1 MAPLTE
7 LRELGTEIPN
17 PNSIDLDKKSALEI
31 ARIINAEDQ
40 DVAKAVAKQLP
51 AIAKAIDLV
60 ADALSSG
67 GRLIYVGTGTS
78 GRLGA
83 LDSSECV
90 PTFNVSPR
98 MVQYLIAGGDYALGH
113 ATEVSEDST
122 EMGERDMARKKPTSK
137 DVVIGLA
144 VSGRTPYTLGAL
156 GYARRKRA
164 ITVGITANPRT
175 PITKIASHSI
185 VIGVGPEVL
194 AGSSRMKAGTM
205 QKMVLNMISTG
216 AFTRMGYVYSNLMVN
231 LHLKNR
237 KLTERGIGIVQQL
250 TGLDRESAVDAIQA
264 AAGSVPVALVML
276 EAGVTRK
283 DAEARLKK
291 AKGNVRKA
299 IGKTMSK

>member
-17 PNSIDLDKKSALEI
+17 PNSINLDKKSALEI

-40 DVAKAVAKQLP
+40 NVAKAVAKQLP

-60 ADALSSG
+60 AEALSSG

-90 PTFNVSPR
+90 PTFNVSPQL
-98 MVQYLIAGGDYALGH
+98 VQYLIAGGDYALGH

-122 EMGERDMARKKPTSK
+122 ETGEHDMAHKKPTRK
-137 DVVIGLA
+137 DVVLGRA
-144 VSGRTPYTLGAL
+144 VTGRTPYTLGAL
-156 GYARRKRA
+156 AYARRKGA
-164 ITVGITANPRT
+164 TTIGITAHAGT
-175 PITKIASHSI
+175 PITKISSHSI

-205 QKMVLNMISTG
+205 QKMVLNM
-216 AFTRMGYVYSNLMVN
+216 
-231 LHLKNR
+231 
-237 KLTERGIGIVQQL
+237 
-250 TGLDRESAVDAIQA
+250 
-264 AAGSVPVALVML
+264 
-276 EAGVTRK
+276 
-283 DAEARLKK
+283 
-291 AKGNVRKA
+291 
-299 IGKTMSK
+299 

>member
-1 MAPLTE
+1 MPPLEE
-7 LRELGTEIPN
+7 LRELSTEIPN
-17 PNSIDLDKKSALEI
+17 PNSVDLDKKSALEI
-31 ARIINAEDQ
+31 AKIINAEDQ
-40 DVAKAVAKQLP
+40 KVAKAVARQLP
-51 AIAKAIDLV
+51 EIAKAIDLV
-60 ADALSSG
+60 ADAFANG

-90 PTFNVSPR
+90 PTFNVSPKL
-98 MVQYLIAGGDYALGH
+98 VQYLIAGGDYALGH

-122 EMGERDMARKKPTSK
+122 EMGVRDMKHKKPTKK
-137 DVVIGLA
+137 DVVLGLA

-156 GYARRKRA
+156 AYARRKGA
-164 ITVGITANPRT
+164 MVIGITANAGT
-175 PITKIASHSI
+175 PITKLASLSI
-185 VIGVGPEVL
+185 VVGVGPEVL

-205 QKMVLNMISTG
+205 QKMVLNMITTG

-237 KLTERGIGIVQQL
+237 KLTERGIGILQQL
-250 TGLDRESAVDAIQA
+250 TGLDRQSAVDALQA
-264 AAGSVPVALVML
+264 AGGSVPVALVVV

-283 DAEARLKK
+283 EAEARLKK

-299 IGKTMSK
+299 IGNKK